1 MELGEAMAIIAEEAE
16 RQGFQARQTRT
27 GMWHFRK
34 EGNNWFFSVTTLAQ
48 ILTDVLPALIA
59 AGLDWSYKD

>member
-1 MELGEAMAIIAEEAE
+1 MDIGEAMAIIATEAE
-16 RQGFQARQTRT
+16 RQGFSCRQTRT

-34 EGNNWFFSVTTLAQ
+34 DADNWFFSVTTLGQ
-48 ILTDVLPALIA
+48 LLTEVLPVLIA